1 MVSSEDDLTAA
12 LAKSAD
18 PLVDKLK
25 KRIDLWKPRR
35 EDTIEALRELAI
47 KCDAKYKRNNAVKLT
62 GAVTGVLG
70 TVAGVGL
77 CFLTAGMAT
86 PIVVGVAVGGVAVA
100 AGAGVAV
107 GVGDYLNSVCSEEA
121 REETQKT
128 LDKEKNP
135 YGNVRLVAQELQET
149 LEYTCN
155 DHGWP
160 QDAGLAKLL
169 SDRNGISCKVEA
181 AGITIEGGE
190 TTAQVL
196 IAGLTATEMITSY
209 REAVEAAKAAAEG
222 ADEAAKGAK
231 AAAEA
236 AKKAGNLEA
245 FKKASAAADAANDA
259 AAAARRNF
267 ETGREVISATKKAVA
282 AGEAA
287 AKAAGDASEAVSK
300 LANSAM
306 KGARAAKEFVKAAA
320 DGAAAAGKGANAAK
334 TGVKIVSRTGIKALG
349 KAVPFLNVAF
359 LLLDAKDAVEA
370 GYQLAKGESKVGH
383 HVRSKA
389 EEMERELAYVEE
401 MYQRLKAAVK
411 PI

>member
-1 MVSSEDDLTAA
+1 MRSSEDDLTAA
-12 LAKSAD
+12 LAKSAA

-25 KRIDLWKPRR
+25 ERIDLWKPRR
-35 EDTIEALRELAI
+35 EDTIKALRELAT

-169 SDRNGISCKVEA
+169 SYGISCKVEV
-181 AGITIEGGE
+181 AGITIEGGQR
-190 TTAQVL
+190 TAQFL

-209 REAVEAAKAAAEG
+209 KEAIEAAKAAAEG

-245 FKKASAAADAANDA
+245 FKEASAAADAAKDA
-259 AAAARRNF
+259 AAAARKNF
-267 ETGREVISATKKAVA
+267 KTGKGAINATKKAVA

-389 EEMERELAYVEE
+389 EELQEELAYVEE
-401 MYQRLKAAVK
+401 MYQRLKAAV
-411 PI
+411 